1 MSSGTD
7 TPLRALVV
15 GESWIKHTVHVKGFD
30 HFQTTEYE
38 EGAHVFL
45 DALRASNIDVTYI
58 RAHEI
63 SRDFPTRAADL
74 DTFDVVI
81 LSDVGSNSFLLT
93 DETFLKSQRSVNRLT
108 LLADFVEAGGGLVMV
123 GGYMSFTGIDGR
135 ARFNM
140 SPLASVLPVT
150 MLDYDDRIE
159 TPEGFIVTVD
169 APDHPVLG
177 DVIGEWPILLGY
189 NRIAAKPDATVVAS
203 HGQDPILVV
212 GAAGWAARSRS
223 PQILRHTGRRQNFST
238 GNTTVS
244 SGQGS
249 CARPP
254 AEKSKLRRPAG
265 TRRPR
270 RAELRAASF
279 HQEVWWPGTTISVAG
294 PPATTDAPMRLLQAS
309 SSVLFFANG
318 SDEARPCPAR
328 SRILAEAPA
337 AIGHLQLRR

>member
-93 DETFLKSQRSVNRLT
+93 DETFLKSQRSINRLS

-140 SPLASVLPVT
+140 SPLAPVLPVT

-159 TPEGFIVTVD
+159 TPEGFVVTVD

-203 HGQDPILVV
+203 HGQDPILVLGTV
-212 GAAGWAARSRS
+212 GLGRSIAFASDVAPHWAPPEFLDWQHYGELWSGIVRWAAGREVDAATAG
-223 PQILRHTGRRQNFST
+223 RHA
-238 GNTTVS
+238 S
-244 SGQGS
+244 S
-249 CARPP
+249 
-254 AEKSKLRRPAG
+254 
-265 TRRPR
+265 
-270 RAELRAASF
+270 AAS
-279 HQEVWWPGTTISVAG
+279 
-294 PPATTDAPMRLLQAS
+294 
-309 SSVLFFANG
+309 
-318 SDEARPCPAR
+318 
-328 SRILAEAPA
+328 
-337 AIGHLQLRR
+337 

>member
-1 MSSGTD
+1 MLATTTPIPTPPKESEDMTSGTD

-45 DALRASNIDVTYI
+45 DALRSSKIDVTYI

-63 SRDFPTRAADL
+63 SRDFPTHAADL

-81 LSDVGSNSFLLT
+81 VSDVGSNSFLLT
-93 DETFLKSQRSVNRLT
+93 DETFLQSRRSINRLT

-159 TPEGFIVTVD
+159 TPEGFTVTLD
-169 APDHPVLG
+169 APNHPALG
-177 DVIGEWPILLGY
+177 GVTDKWPILLGY
-189 NRIAAKPDATVVAS
+189 NRITAKPDATTVAS
-203 HGQDPILVV
+203 HRQDPILVAGTIGLGRSIAFASDLAPHWAPPEFLNWQHYGQLWTGIV
-212 GAAGWAARSRS
+212 RWAAGKD
-223 PQILRHTGRRQNFST
+223 PET
-238 GNTTVS
+238 
-244 SGQGS
+244 
-249 CARPP
+249 
-254 AEKSKLRRPAG
+254 
-265 TRRPR
+265 
-270 RAELRAASF
+270 
-279 HQEVWWPGTTISVAG
+279 
-294 PPATTDAPMRLLQAS
+294 ATTSQHAS
-309 SSVLFFANG
+309 S
-318 SDEARPCPAR
+318 
-328 SRILAEAPA
+328 A
-337 AIGHLQLRR
+337 AT